1 MTDTL
6 LYNNRYQT
14 KINNILKDNQYN
26 PKKISD
32 FINQFEE
39 QRFDTVSEP
48 VSMNDSH
55 ITISGVNSS
64 LQRDLDFKNGY
75 SLFQSNNTHYDIVNK
90 NQFTH
95 NNMIPNTSRRDFD
108 VNTNDQRKLET
119 FTGVHKYY
127 TQKKEKVPLFEPM
140 TDLTWVNGMPS
151 ITDKMQNR
159 YLPSNKNNN
168 GDLPFQN
175 KLKIKPGLDDR
186 AQEGRY
192 SVYRVNPRNV
202 DALRSEINQK
212 TTYNNVPI
220 ESGKRAN
227 ISGSVN
233 PTLTKFKLPD
243 FREQGFDTLM
253 PGKYLNEG
261 PKQTGSYTN
270 VDSQRGEDQFMHFNP
285 AVNRNQ
291 GDGPDKNK
299 MLYQQAKKEN
309 YLNDP
314 THAVVSLYK
323 PVLTNA
329 QSYTN
334 YETHRATTTHDKPGT
349 AVSYNQGGNYILS
362 NDFIIDTT
370 IRDTTN
376 IHPISNAVGEI
387 KMGSVALTDKAKTT
401 IRETTDNELLNKLR
415 VLKPDAYTSYI
426 LPTDNAKPTG
436 RQTLID
442 DVNNYNT
449 SVVPQDYKT
458 YTELMDKMRT
468 TIREGTSH
476 NDITG
481 LQGISEKVGQVYLN
495 DKAKTTIRE
504 GTSHN
509 EITGLQ
515 GISEKVGQVYL
526 NDKAK
531 ITLREGTEIN
541 NFTGALNS
549 IHLNVGYTRDEYDI
563 AKTTIRQ
570 TTELNNHQGY
580 ISTQINDGTYAPLQD
595 DAKPT
600 IRQTTLLQ
608 DYTGGANYVINN
620 KKTSRDASENM
631 TIDNRRQVLTYNRAP
646 NGKGDMYGPYIDEC
660 NVRLNEPILFSYVPG
675 PRKGSDYSVTP
686 LQCRMNDA
694 NQNQRP
700 TVDYSGYYIN
710 NNFINTLQN
719 NPLVNNLVH
728 QKNL

>member
-1 MTDTL
+1 
-6 LYNNRYQT
+6 
-14 KINNILKDNQYN
+14 
-26 PKKISD
+26 
-32 FINQFEE
+32 
-39 QRFDTVSEP
+39 
-48 VSMNDSH
+48 
-55 ITISGVNSS
+55 
-64 LQRDLDFKNGY
+64 
-75 SLFQSNNTHYDIVNK
+75 
-90 NQFTH
+90 
-95 NNMIPNTSRRDFD
+95 MIPNTSRRDFD

-458 YTELMDKMRT
+458 YTELMDKMRM
-468 TIREGTSH
+468 
-476 NDITG
+476 
-481 LQGISEKVGQVYLN
+481 
-495 DKAKTTIRE
+495 TIRE

-531 ITLREGTEIN
+531 TTLREGTEIN

>member
-495 DKAKTTIRE
+495 DKAK
-504 GTSHN
+504 
-509 EITGLQ
+509 
-515 GISEKVGQVYL
+515 
-526 NDKAK
+526 